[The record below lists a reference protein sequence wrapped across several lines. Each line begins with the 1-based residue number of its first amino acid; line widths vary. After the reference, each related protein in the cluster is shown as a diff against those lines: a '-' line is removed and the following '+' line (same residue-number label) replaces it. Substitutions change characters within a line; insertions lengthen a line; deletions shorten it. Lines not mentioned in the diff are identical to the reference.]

1 MIIDQCRK
9 LALRAPARVVFPDA
23 LDVRVLK
30 AAHYLQQQGLAH
42 PILVASPF
50 ALRQFA
56 LGERLPLTGVQVI
69 DPHSNLAM
77 REAFAAAWQARAGD
91 KAPADAVDKLADPLM
106 FAAAMVSAG
115 QAEVCIAGNLSSTAS
130 VLRAGL
136 RLIGLQPGCKTLSS
150 LFLMLPQYAGQP
162 LGFAD
167 CSVVPQPTAAQ
178 LADIAIASAETWQA
192 IAGEAPRVAMLSFS
206 THGSARHP
214 CVANVQQATE
224 IVRQRAP
231 QLMVDGELQ
240 FDAAFVPDVAAHKA
254 PGSPLQGR
262 ANVLV
267 FPSLEA
273 GNIGYKIAQR
283 LGGYRAIGPLIQGLV
298 ALIEASDAM
307 VKAAR
312 VKLVG
317 VKQIGG
323 GLVTAMVRGDV
334 AACKAATDA
343 GAAAAQR
350 IGELVSVHVIP
361 RPHGDLEEVFPISFK
376 GDSNI

>member
-136 RLIGLQPGCKTLSS
+136 RLI
-150 LFLMLPQYAGQP
+150 LMLPQYAGQP

-283 LGGYRAIGPLIQGLV
+283 LGGYRAIGPLIQGLAAPLHDLSRGCSVEEIIELALV
-298 ALIEASDAM
+298 AS
-307 VKAAR
+307 VPR
-312 VKLVG
+312 
-317 VKQIGG
+317 Q
-323 GLVTAMVRGDV
+323 
-334 AACKAATDA
+334 TDA
-343 GAAAAQR
+343 SR
-350 IGELVSVHVIP
+350 IPDSSTLV
-361 RPHGDLEEVFPISFK
+361 E
-376 GDSNI
+376 

>member
-30 AAHYLQQQGLAH
+30 AAHYLQQQGLAR

-50 ALRQFA
+50 SLRQFA
-56 LGERLPLTGVQVI
+56 LGERLPLTGVQII

-106 FAAAMVSAG
+106 FAAAMVSG
-115 QAEVCIAGNLSSTAS
+115 GEAEVCIAGNLSSTAN

-254 PGSPLQGR
+254 PGSPLRGR

-283 LGGYRAIGPLIQGLV
+283 LGGYRAIGPLIQGLAAPLHDLSRGCSVEEIIELALV
-298 ALIEASDAM
+298 AS
-307 VKAAR
+307 VPR
-312 VKLVG
+312 
-317 VKQIGG
+317 Q
-323 GLVTAMVRGDV
+323 
-334 AACKAATDA
+334 TDA
-343 GAAAAQR
+343 SR
-350 IGELVSVHVIP
+350 IPDSSTLV
-361 RPHGDLEEVFPISFK
+361 E
-376 GDSNI
+376 

>member
-9 LALRAPARVVFPDA
+9 LALRAPASGGVPGCAGRPRVEGGA
-23 LDVRVLK
+23 LSAAAGPGASDPRRQPLRAAAVRPWRTS
-30 AAHYLQQQGLAH
+30 AADRGAGHRSAQQ
-42 PILVASPF
+42 P
-50 ALRQFA
+50 
-56 LGERLPLTGVQVI
+56 
-69 DPHSNLAM
+69 AM
-77 REAFAAAWQARAGD
+77 RETFAAARQARAGD

-150 LFLMLPQYAGQP
+150 LFLMLPQYTGQP

-283 LGGYRAIGPLIQGLV
+283 LGGYRAIGPLIQAWPPRFTTSREAV
-298 ALIEASDAM
+298 A
-307 VKAAR
+307 
-312 VKLVG
+312 
-317 VKQIGG
+317 
-323 GLVTAMVRGDV
+323 
-334 AACKAATDA
+334 
-343 GAAAAQR
+343 
-350 IGELVSVHVIP
+350 
-361 RPHGDLEEVFPISFK
+361 
-376 GDSNI
+376 